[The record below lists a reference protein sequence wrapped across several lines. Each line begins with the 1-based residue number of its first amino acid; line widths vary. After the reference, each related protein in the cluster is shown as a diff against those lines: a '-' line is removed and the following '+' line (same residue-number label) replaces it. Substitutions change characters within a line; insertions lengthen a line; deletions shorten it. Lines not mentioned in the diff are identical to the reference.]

1 MIRLNVDRCIGCGRC
16 VEICPAG
23 FEMRGEKAAL
33 KDPKA
38 ACVGEAMAAC
48 PVGAIMEEGQPGFS
62 GAPRPGF
69 PAGES
74 FTPFGSIPPGSGP
87 GMGGGGM
94 GRGVGR
100 GMGRGLGRGPRD
112 GRGMGRGGGG
122 RRGF

>member
-1 MIRLNVDRCIGCGRC
+1 MIRLDGDRCIGCGRC
-16 VEICPAG
+16 VEVCPAG

-33 KDPKA
+33 KDPNA

-48 PVGAIMEEGQPGFS
+48 PVGAIVADGQAGFS
-62 GAPRPGF
+62 GAVRSAF
-69 PAGES
+69 PAEEP
-74 FTPFGSIPPGSGP
+74 FAPFGFIPPVQGQ
-87 GMGGGGM
+87 GM
-94 GRGVGR
+94 GVGR